1 MSNNKTPIVISVG
14 GSLVIPGEIDID
26 FLKKFRKLIL
36 TELREGRKFILVV
49 GGGKVARIYQKAA
62 REVIP
67 VNNQDL
73 DWIGIHSTRLNAQLL
88 RIIFQKQAYPKII
101 TNKQKINPKIKSQI
115 IIASGFRP
123 GNSTDYIAVL
133 LAKAYKAKTIIN
145 LSNID
150 WVYTKDP
157 KKFKNAKLI
166 KQISWPAFQKIVGT
180 KWEPGENVPFD
191 PVASKF
197 AHKWGM
203 KVVICNGKDF
213 NNLRL
218 LFKGQS
224 HKGTVIS

>member
-1 MSNNKTPIVISVG
+1 MSNKKTPIVISVG

-26 FLKKFRKLIL
+26 FLKKFRNIIL
-36 TELREGRKFILVV
+36 NEIKKGQKFILVV
-49 GGGKVARIYQKAA
+49 GGGKIARVYQQAA
-62 REVIP
+62 KKVIP

-101 TNKQKINPKIKSQI
+101 TNKQKINPKIQSKI

-157 KKFKNAKLI
+157 RKFKNAKLI
-166 KQISWPAFQKIVGT
+166 KKITWPTFLKITGT

-191 PVASKF
+191 PIASKY
-197 AHKWGM
+197 AYKWGM
-203 KVVICNGKDF
+203 KVIICNGKDYT
-213 NNLRL
+213 NLGK
-218 LFKGQS
+218 LFKGQE
-224 HKGTVIS
+224 HKGTVIA